1 MHQTTLTITHK
12 TLLSPAWWQI
22 NLESPKLAEQLAPGQ
37 FLLVQCTDPFTAYL
51 RRPVFP
57 MLIGSDQLALLLR
70 PSSDAGLAWLLTRQV
85 GDTLNVIGPLG
96 QGFPKPTEEQHVC
109 LISDSPALEPLLGQ
123 MQIALH
129 NGSVVTMALQASRA
143 SRLYPISILPI
154 AVELHV
160 ATLDGSM
167 GQRGRLTPLLPDL
180 LHWAD
185 VVYATGTMS
194 FLHQLNQQATEI
206 RLGHHTQFLYG
217 LWPQQLFG
225 CGLGACLSCVLPTKH
240 GLKRACADGPVFDLG
255 SVMTMSL

>member
-1 MHQTTLTITHK
+1 MQQTTLTIIHK

-22 NLESPKLAEQLAPGQ
+22 TLSAPRLAEQLTPGQ
-37 FLLVQCTDPFTAYL
+37 FLLVQCADPFTAYL

-57 MLIGSDQLALLLR
+57 MLVGPNHLALLLR

-85 GDTLNVIGPLG
+85 GDPLDVLGPLG
-96 QGFPKPTEEQHVC
+96 QGFPQPAEGQHVC
-109 LISDSPALEPLLGQ
+109 LISDSPLLEPLLGQ
-123 MQIALH
+123 MQIALQ
-129 NGSVVTMALQASRA
+129 NGSVVTMVLQASRA
-143 SRLYPISILPI
+143 NRLYPISTLPI

-180 LHWAD
+180 LRWAD
-185 VVYATGTMS
+185 VVYATGSMP
-194 FLHQLNQQATEI
+194 FLHQLHQQALEI

-225 CGLGACLSCVLPTKH
+225 CGLGACLSCVATTAS
-240 GLKRACADGPVFDLG
+240 GLKRVCVDGPIFDLG
-255 SVMTMSL
+255 HMLGET